1 MATSAIQTLR
11 PDRASVYRAL
21 MKLVNLINQ
30 CRLAFT
36 PTHGTLRQAF
46 AASLWLAMRLECC
59 PISGPQKFPN
69 SMSQCA
75 R

>member
-36 PTHGTLRQAF
+36 PTNGTLRQARICREPMVSDVSRMLSYF
-46 AASLWLAMRLECC
+46 RAAKI
-59 PISGPQKFPN
+59 P
-69 SMSQCA
+69 
-75 R
+75 